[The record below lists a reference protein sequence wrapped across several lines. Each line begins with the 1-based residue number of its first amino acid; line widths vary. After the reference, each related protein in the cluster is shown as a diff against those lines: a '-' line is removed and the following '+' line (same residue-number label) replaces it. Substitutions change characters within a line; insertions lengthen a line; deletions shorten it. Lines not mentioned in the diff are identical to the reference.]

1 LQWTGQ
7 CHAAEYFYQK
17 KKKNKG
23 KNWTLEVRREFDSKG
38 KEKEIYCQSEQF
50 TRFNLPHYFIFE
62 RNTQAQKTVSFF
74 QYLEISRLEIHHY
87 VFLVSQPCFFPTGH
101 HKDLQQSEC
110 LPIYCGKNTKNIRY
124 KLRRLHNRKTLI
136 VVIITIC
143 IFPLKATN
151 LCQFNRSAHKIA
163 EKMAVKSNA
172 SGENMET

>member
-1 LQWTGQ
+1 MLVNKYLSLAHPIPFHLCNGLVNVMLQNI
-7 CHAAEYFYQK
+7 FIR

-87 VFLVSQPCFFPTGH
+87 VFLVSQPCFFPTGN
-101 HKDLQQSEC
+101 HKDQQPEY
-110 LPIYCGKNTKNIRY
+110 LPIYCGRT
-124 KLRRLHNRKTLI
+124 
-136 VVIITIC
+136 
-143 IFPLKATN
+143 
-151 LCQFNRSAHKIA
+151 Q
-163 EKMAVKSNA
+163 
-172 SGENMET
+172 